1 MYYFVG
7 ATLVTILV
15 SSSYLLYKYASTIK
29 LIYYVLQSLNNTD
42 SSINTTKEITVNP
55 NSLTVSY
62 SYLGSTYQVTIPY
75 NKRYS
80 VKMAPLIAELLTE
93 GQTKIVTQQAGIP
106 YLVSPEEMGG
116 QAIIITNSET
126 GDILVYKEG
135 MKPGFCD
142 ELL

>member
-7 ATLVTILV
+7 ATLLTIV
-15 SSSYLLYKYASTIK
+15 VASSYLLYRYASTIK
-29 LIYYVLQSLNNTD
+29 LIYCVLQSLNNTD
-42 SSINTTKEITVNP
+42 STIDATTVNP
-55 NSLTVSY
+55 NSLTISY
-62 SYLGSTYQVTIPY
+62 SYIGNTYQVTIPY

-93 GQTKIVTQQAGIP
+93 GQTKIITQQAGIP
-106 YLVSPEEMGG
+106 YLVSSEEMGG

-126 GDILVYKEG
+126 GDVLVYKEG

-142 ELL
+142 DLL